1 MNYRPL
7 ILTVLFSLIFV
18 YSANAQVSENN
29 TWKKHLSKKYTEHK
43 DIVYKKSAS
52 SEQKLNLYTLNENT
66 EKRPLFVFF
75 HGGGWRKGTKD
86 STTGQLMAFMKNN
99 WVTANVDYRLLGEA
113 SAPAAVID
121 CRCALYWLVSH
132 ADEYGIDKN
141 KIVVGGT
148 SAGGHLALMTGLLP
162 NDHAYNDSCGPVPEF
177 KIAAV
182 LNFYGITDVADILTG
197 ANKRGFGRDWLGDQ
211 PDREGVAKA
220 VSPVTYVKPGIPPV
234 FTVHGDADPTV
245 PYSQAEKLN
254 KVLLEAG
261 IEHKF
266 ITIPGGLH
274 GKFDKE
280 QMKNIYL
287 EMENFFKKLEIPF
300 SSE

>member
-1 MNYRPL
+1 MKPKHL
-7 ILTVLFSLIFV
+7 LFTALFSLSFIV
-18 YSANAQVSENN
+18 SATAQVSESN
-29 TWKKHLSKKYTEHK
+29 TWKKSLSKKYTEHK
-43 DIVYKKSAS
+43 DIVYKKTSTS
-52 SEQKLNLYTLNENT
+52 DQKLDLYTLNESP
-66 EKRPLFVFF
+66 EKRPLLIFF

-86 STTGQLMAFMKNN
+86 STSGQLMAFMKNN
-99 WVTANVDYRLLGEA
+99 WVTANVDYRLLDEA

-132 ADEYGIDKN
+132 AEEYGIDKN
-141 KIVVGGT
+141 KIVVAGT

-162 NDHAYNDSCGPVPEF
+162 NDHPYNDSCGPAPDF

-182 LNFYGITDVADILTG
+182 LNFYGITDVTDILTG

-211 PDREGVAKA
+211 PDREAVAKA
-220 VSPVTYVKPGIPPV
+220 VSPITYVIQGIPPI

-254 KVLLEAG
+254 KLLLETG

-266 ITIPGGLH
+266 ITIPDGLH

-280 QMKNIYL
+280 TMKTIYQ
-287 EMENFFKKLEIPF
+287 EIEIFFKKLDIPF